1 MNEYLINN
9 YLMYCEHERG
19 LSKNTIIA
27 YSTHFNTFNKY
38 CDIDFKDLTVNDLRK
53 ILNNIAKDKGNKC
66 RNYTYTVLKNF
77 YVYLINIENIVSENI
92 VVKIPLIK
100 EEHKERK
107 SLSTIQINDILKV
120 IKEYGYYRD
129 EVLFKFLIQ
138 TGLRISEVV
147 DLKNEDVDIKSGFIR
162 VVSGKGSKERYV
174 PIVNTLKDDLV
185 KYELYRQ
192 ENNIKSSIYFYNLRN
207 TKKGITRTDILVL
220 LKKYASMAG
229 FNPDVISPHVC
240 RHTFATLMLYK
251 GCDIYVVSK
260 VMGHSSI
267 NTTMIYLTN
276 NRFRNKQIMEKY
288 NIFE

>member
-174 PIVNTLKDDLV
+174 PIVNTLKADLV